1 MILVTFVSRLH
12 RDLVQLEDEVGDKIG
27 VISLLQ
33 VQGVH
38 LLKKAVV
45 FGASNSRDARFRIT
59 CRPRP
64 TPRCSNTI
72 LHIGGNIR
80 RISLFLL

>member
-12 RDLVQLEDEVGDKIG
+12 KDLVQLEDEVGDKIG

-45 FGASNSRDARFRIT
+45 FGASNSRFRIT